1 LEALEEEKIPYT
13 VIGMTAAAVQGV
25 MATTLDVDL
34 WIDLPSRQYMR
45 VLNLARKLGASL
57 AANTVVYLEDGTPV
71 NFVYEVTGLGSFAR
85 EWRHIVWLEWNGRKV
100 PFLSLE
106 RIQAS
111 KQAIRR
117 VKDIL
122 HIKLIED
129 FLNCRRASRRK
140 LVRKK

>member
-1 LEALEEEKIPYT
+1 
-13 VIGMTAAAVQGV
+13 MTAAAVQGV

-45 VLNLARKLGASL
+45 VLNLARKIGATL

-85 EWRHIVWLEWNGRKV
+85 ERRHFIRLEWQGRDV
-100 PFLSLE
+100 PFLNLE
-106 RIQAS
+106 RIQKS
-111 KQAIRR
+111 KEAIRR
-117 VKDIL
+117 DKDIL

-129 FLNCRRASRRK
+129 FLNCRCASRRK